1 MATFAEE
8 FAEYEKNSKVNKGYV
23 EDPNTGEVLDQP
35 LESSLRMKMAIGGDT
50 FEEKANIFFNKY
62 PNGDFKFINNKL
74 AYKKM
79 PEDSFSIVD
88 KPFLDSF
95 GSGKEFLTDM
105 SELVLEH
112 PEMLTSIGVTLAT
125 KNPTTILGNM
135 ALFGATGVATE
146 GVVQAGQEVFG
157 TSKETFGQ
165 MAQRAAVTG
174 LIELGGATAGVLLQR
189 LINAGRG
196 GGIFKVSDEARLA
209 QESATELGIGE
220 LTVGQL
226 TNSPFLQKLS
236 GQSAS
241 TSGVIVDVIQN
252 QQRELNK
259 VMSQINPKNYDDLV
273 TQLAKLEEKQLAVAL
288 NQLGK
293 RNFVSETGAGKEVSK
308 AIGQWEKL
316 SQHKVSAAYN
326 NAYKILSDKGQELFF
341 DASTVSNT
349 AQSLKQGI
357 QAITTKGGAINVQP
371 LQAELLDIVNQI
383 TKLPPENMTFK
394 VLNAF
399 RQRVYDAKQ
408 IPAGQV
414 GIRQEQRK
422 AMELY
427 DIITKTIQN
436 PTNKDGGFVKAW
448 NKANTMASKRFK
460 QLDEIAIINAAGT
473 ETPALLAKRLFSLN
487 EPTTINTLKKM
498 FYPGTSRGSSS
509 YGGPGAAE
517 WSKVQDAF
525 IGEFLSNSKT
535 LDFIGGTSTQSI
547 RAILGSRAAPF
558 IKSISDIYKIQ
569 KNGLN
574 MMNSEELAKPFIDNL
589 LSSAGKNI
597 NQVKKLV
604 GNMSTDAGTQVRA
617 GIIDNIIRR
626 SSTVVDGVETIS
638 APTYKSII
646 KDYADKGILDLL
658 TTAERKALE
667 NVDNVVGFVG
677 SKSDVGTSIVGGET
691 VAQASEFKRS
701 AIISLIKNATIGRVL
716 TSKTGRAILTGY
728 RNIPDNKFVN
738 LVFTEL
744 GIVAS
749 DSVRQ
754 NKEQKNN

>member
-1 MATFAEE
+1 MPTFAEE
-8 FAEYEKNSKVNKGYV
+8 FAEYEANSKINKGYV
-23 EDPNTGEVLDQP
+23 EDPNTGKVLDKP
-35 LESSLRMKMAIGGDT
+35 LDSSLRMKMAIGGDT
-50 FEEKANIFFNKY
+50 FEEKANIFFNNY

-79 PEDSFSIVD
+79 PDDSFSIVD

-105 SELVLEH
+105 SELALEH
-112 PEMLTSIGVTLAT
+112 PELLTSIGVTLAT
-125 KNPTTILGNM
+125 KNPKTILGNM

-146 GVVQAGQEVFG
+146 GAVQAGQEVFG

-165 MAQRAAVTG
+165 QVQRSLVTG
-174 LIELGGATAGVLLQR
+174 LIEMGGAGAGVAVQR
-189 LINAGRG
+189 LVNAFRG
-196 GGIFKVSDEARLA
+196 GGLFKVSDEARLA
-209 QESATELGIGE
+209 QESAKDLGIGE

-259 VMSQINPKNYDDLV
+259 IMSQINPKNYEDLV
-273 TQLAKLEEKQLAVAL
+273 TQLAKLEEKQFASAL
-288 NQLGK
+288 DQLGK
-293 RNFVSETGAGKEVSK
+293 RNFVSETGAGKEVSR
-308 AIGQWEKL
+308 AIAQWEKL
-316 SQHKVSAAYN
+316 SQHKVGAAYN
-326 NAYKILSDKGQELFF
+326 SAYKILSDKGQNIFF
-341 DASTVSNT
+341 DASSVLNT
-349 AQSLKQGI
+349 AKSLKQGI
-357 QAITTKGGAINVQP
+357 QAITAKGDAINVKP
-371 LQAELLDIVNQI
+371 LQAELLDVVNQI
-383 TKLPPENMTFK
+383 TKLPPENMTFD

-399 RQRVYDAKQ
+399 RQRVYDLKQ
-408 IPAGQV
+408 IPTGQV
-414 GIRQEQRK
+414 GIRQEQK
-422 AMELY
+422 QAMELY
-427 DIITKTIQN
+427 DSITKTIQN
-436 PTNKDGGFVKAW
+436 PTNKDGGFIKAW

-498 FYPGTSRGSSS
+498 FYPGMRRGR
-509 YGGPGAAE
+509 GPGSAE

-525 IGEFLSNSKT
+525 IAEFLSNSKT

-547 RAILGSRAAPF
+547 KAILGSRANNF
-558 IKSISDIYKIQ
+558 IKSINDIYKIQ

-589 LSSAGKNI
+589 LSSAGKNL
-597 NQVKKLV
+597 NQVKQLV

-617 GIIDNIIRR
+617 GIIDNIIRK
-626 SSTVVDGVETIS
+626 SSTVVDNVETIS
-638 APTYKSII
+638 SMTYKSII

-667 NVDNVVGFVG
+667 NVENVVGFVG

-691 VAQASEFKRS
+691 VAGVSELKSS
-701 AIISLIKNATIGRVL
+701 AILSLLKNAGIGRIL

-749 DSVRQ
+749 DTLRQ
-754 NKEQKNN
+754 NKQQSNN